1 MIYTL
6 TVNPAIDY
14 VIHID
19 DLKPGEVNRSNSE
32 QIFFGGKGINVSFV
46 LNTLGIESTALGFIA
61 GFTGDEIERRLKELD
76 IKTDFVKL
84 EQGNTRINVKLKAD
98 KETDI
103 NGQGPSISEDKL
115 EEFFEKIDNLQKGD
129 MLVIAGSVPNTLP
142 KDIYQQIMSRLYEND
157 IKFVVDATGDLLK
170 KALHYKPFLIKP
182 NSFELSEIV
191 GRELKDT
198 DDIVAAAKQM
208 QSLGAKNVLVSMAAD
223 GAVLITENGDIH
235 KIGTVRGKVKNSVGA
250 GDSMV
255 AGFLA
260 GYMQNGDYEYALKLG
275 TAAGGATAF
284 SDGLAEKELIYDLI
298 KQII

>member
-19 DLKPGEVNRSNSE
+19 DLKPGEVNRSSSE

-61 GFTGDEIERRLKELD
+61 GFTGDEIERRLRELD

-115 EEFFEKIDNLQKGD
+115 EEFFKKIDKLQKGD

-157 IKFVVDATGDLLK
+157 IRFVVDATGDLLK

-182 NSFELSEIV
+182 NSFELGEIV

-223 GAVLITENGDIH
+223 GAVLITENGD
-235 KIGTVRGKVKNSVGA
+235 
-250 GDSMV
+250 
-255 AGFLA
+255 
-260 GYMQNGDYEYALKLG
+260 YEYALKLG